1 MRADLTPGPIPALAE
16 RGREGGRAAN
26 DLSMNLHFAHA
37 NAFPPGAYA
46 PLLDDL
52 RARFTVR
59 AMDSRPLWPGSDPG
73 KLHDWHPLADDLVA
87 YLSDQG
93 ARGWVGVGH
102 SLGAILTVEAAL
114 RRPEFFR
121 ALVLIDPVIFSR
133 PLMAGWNAARRLGLG
148 RRVHPLI
155 PTALRRR
162 RVFLSA
168 DEMFE
173 RYRRAP
179 IFRRLS
185 DAALRAYVDSVAA
198 PRANG
203 QPGVE
208 LAFSPEWEVAIY
220 ESGPLDLLD
229 KLHKLSVPVLAI
241 RGAESDTFRP
251 LGVRA
256 LKKRVPGAVVRDVP
270 ATGHLVPLEA
280 PGECAKLIVEFVK
293 SVSEFD
299 K

>member
-1 MRADLTPGPIPALAE
+1 
-16 RGREGGRAAN
+16 
-26 DLSMNLHFAHA
+26 MNLHFAHA
-37 NAFPPGAYA
+37 NAYPPGAYA

-52 RARFTVR
+52 RRRFAVR
-59 AMDSRPLWPGSDPG
+59 AMASRPLWPGSAPG

-87 YLSDQG
+87 YLDKHG
-93 ARGWVGVGH
+93 ARGWVAVGH
-102 SLGAILTVEAAL
+102 SLGAILTAEAAL

-133 PLMAGWNAARRLGLG
+133 PLMAGWNAARRLGLA

-185 DAALRAYVDSVAA
+185 DASLRAYVASVAG
-198 PRANG
+198 PRADG

-229 KLHKLSVPVLAI
+229 KLHLLTLPVLAI

-251 LGVRA
+251 WGVRA
-256 LKKRVPGAVVRDVP
+256 LKQRLPSAVVRDVP
-270 ATGHLVPLEA
+270 GTGHLVPLER
-280 PGECAKLIVEFVK
+280 PGECATIIIEFVEALK
-293 SVSEFD
+293 G
-299 K
+299 